1 MPMDFPDMR
10 SLILAAEAHK
20 FRAPR
25 MAPELLETEE
35 EYRAAL
41 ADHVAPID
49 FIESQEIRHKVGWD
63 QWSDQQNI
71 DMLARAV
78 ARSK

>member
-10 SLILAAEAHK
+10 SLIQAAEVHK
-20 FRAPR
+20 FRVPR
-25 MAPELLETEE
+25 MAPEPLETEE

-63 QWSDQQNI
+63 QWSDKQSI